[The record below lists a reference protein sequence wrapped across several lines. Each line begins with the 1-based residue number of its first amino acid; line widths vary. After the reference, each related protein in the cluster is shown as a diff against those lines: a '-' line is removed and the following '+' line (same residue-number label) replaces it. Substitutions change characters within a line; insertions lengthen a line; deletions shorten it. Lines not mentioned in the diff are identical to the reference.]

1 VASLNDQWQAARQ
14 LRQNTAENRRE
25 QVLVELSHWQQERLA
40 YGVHL
45 RQNLAQQVNDLQA
58 ETSQWLAQTA
68 EQRQAQIPRLRQTLQ
83 CYTEQLQVKTQAL
96 LSSYQADLQLKAAA
110 QQQQLWQDRQW
121 LHDAI
126 IETQLGLIQDL
137 QAIQQQVWVMKQQV
151 AVDRAGYRQHQ
162 ALTKASLWPE
172 LASYVASL
180 QTEVEA
186 TLTSLTEARQEA
198 EANRRKQ
205 RQQERLALSASVHE
219 IFDQLGEFRRQLQ
232 AQRSQLT
239 TQVWGIELTEPN
251 APPTAQIIPNLPPK
265 AELRPVARLA
275 TTNSRSTPSTNRAKP
290 PTVTVAQPASTV
302 SPMPL
307 VRPSAP
313 RSTPQ
318 ISEPVAV
325 PSSPST
331 VVAPMAVPSFLTS
344 PSQPLEE
351 VVYNYL
357 HLANGARLSEIETEL
372 GINRFQA
379 VDALRA
385 LIQRNLIVKQDR
397 TYCVLEE
404 AVL

>member
-1 VASLNDQWQAARQ
+1 MASLNDQWQAARQ

-68 EQRQAQIPRLRQTLQ
+68 EQRQAQMPRLRQTLQ

-96 LSSYQADLQLKAAA
+96 LSSYQADRQLKAVA

-198 EANRRKQ
+198 EANRRRQ
-205 RQQERLALSASVHE
+205 RQQERLALSASVHG
-219 IFDQLGEFRRQLQ
+219 IFNQLGEFRRQLQ

-239 TQVWGIELTEPN
+239 NQVWGEPTEPN
-251 APPTAQIIPNLPPK
+251 APPTAQTIPNLPPK
-265 AELRPVARLA
+265 AESRPVARLA
-275 TTNSRSTPSTNRAKP
+275 TTNSRATPSTNQAKP
-290 PTVTVAQPASTV
+290 PTVTVAQSASTV

-313 RSTPQ
+313 QSMPQ
-318 ISEPVAV
+318 MAKPVAV

-331 VVAPMAVPSFLTS
+331 VATTMAAPSSLTS

-379 VDALRA
+379 VDALRS

-397 TYCVLEE
+397 TYRVLEE